1 MNTLDKINGI
11 IFSESFPKKDYE
23 VNCDSKTCC
32 CVCFSEKD
40 YIYKILTDDILS
52 LNDIENTY
60 FENEKIPDD
69 LIVKSVCGIHYIC
82 ISCIRILIN
91 NYENHP
97 INETSSHFS
106 CPYPFKECVTSIGFK
121 NIFDHHLIKKIC
133 NDQEWSNY
141 LSHSNNFA
149 FPGFSIIKCPIR
161 YYSRNS
167 SLDTLCDTEILLENE
182 SIQNSHIG
190 DLIIDCTQNPECLRR
205 FCFNCKQMISYYKN
219 DCYDCKTKYE
229 NENPL
234 VLNYYYNKSIALSDV
249 VSNSENV
256 NVSTI
261 NYEESSY
268 LYVNNE
274 ITETIAIKQ
283 IEDVIENINLYFIC
297 TICKISL
304 YKTERCNGLSHHNIE
319 RCYAC
324 GRIGFKSKGL
334 GDHWST
340 SGVGGCFRFDTD
352 NFVKT
357 YVPTYVCS
365 DFICSGHDKGD
376 CTIQEHQT
384 GINNL
389 EYIRKCSYVF
399 HMLKS
404 LLPEIRFRV
413 YDSLYDRF
421 KDSPEHLKFLP
432 YKQTLVLLSEYL
444 GRSHIKDY
452 SETIFYKSIDCYHP
466 DTLLFAK
473 NDVEDDF
480 VEKHQMYSK
489 RNYNTSLNYINY
501 LSDDENDTVGTVV
514 SEFNTNNVIIPIT
527 NPTLRVNIQARNIL
541 NELIFELQ
549 NEITNITTD
558 INEITN
564 ITTDITEITTDIN
577 EINTEITTDINEIN
591 TEITTDINEINTEI
605 TTDITEITT
614 EITTEINTDTMEIN
628 TEINTDTMEINLYD
642 SNPSVTFNSYSL
654 INIDS
659 DEDQ

>member
-1 MNTLDKINGI
+1 MNTLNKINGI
-11 IFSESFPKKDYE
+11 IFSETFPKQDYE
-23 VNCDSKTCC
+23 VRNDSETCC

-40 YIYKILTDDILS
+40 YIYKFLTNDILS
-52 LNDIENTY
+52 LNDIENSF

-82 ISCIRILIN
+82 ISCIRRLIN

-133 NDQEWSNY
+133 NEQEWSNY
-141 LSHSNNFA
+141 VSHSNNFA

-161 YYSRNS
+161 YRSRNYG
-167 SLDTLCDTEILLENE
+167 LEDILCNTEILLENE
-182 SIQNSHIG
+182 SIQNTPIG

-205 FCFNCKQMISYYKN
+205 FCFNCKQMMSYYQS

-234 VLNYYYNKSIALSDV
+234 VLNYYYNKPIALSDV
-249 VSNSENV
+249 GCNSE

-297 TICKISL
+297 PICKISL

-357 YVPTYVCS
+357 YVPTYMCS

-376 CTIQEHQT
+376 CTTEEHQT
-384 GINNL
+384 GITNL
-389 EYIRKCSYVF
+389 EYIRRCSYVY

-413 YDSLYDRF
+413 YDSLYDSF

-432 YKQTLVLLSEYL
+432 YKQTLFLLSEN
-444 GRSHIKDY
+444 RSHIKDY

-466 DTLLFAK
+466 DTLFFVK
-473 NDVEDDF
+473 NYVEDDF
-480 VEKHQMYSK
+480 LEKYKMNSK
-489 RNYNTSLNYINY
+489 RNYTYINY
-501 LSDDENDTVGTVV
+501 SSDDENDDDAFLQGLLTPI
-514 SEFNTNNVIIPIT
+514 NINNAIIPRT
-527 NPTLRVNIQARNIL
+527 DPTLRVDIQAQNIL
-541 NELIFELQ
+541 NEIIFELQ
-549 NEITNITTD
+549 NEMNNGVIEMNNGVIEMNNGVIEMNND
-558 INEITN
+558 VI
-564 ITTDITEITTDIN
+564 
-577 EINTEITTDINEIN
+577 EINNGVIEMNSDTSQSNTTIINSL
-591 TEITTDINEINTEI
+591 D
-605 TTDITEITT
+605 
-614 EITTEINTDTMEIN
+614 
-628 TEINTDTMEINLYD
+628 
-642 SNPSVTFNSYSL
+642 NPNVTFNSYSL
-654 INIDS
+654 IINLYDS